1 MVIRVVEGG
10 GIFGGV
16 YDTDEIERRIESDR
30 RKELMAAQLA
40 ADQEKAVNKIED
52 ALTSWLRKE
61 LAEEIA
67 ARPRL
72 SAGTLRTYKSDFQR
86 FKQCCAEWKLPC
98 LPAPAQIVAAWLG
111 EEGHRGLAH
120 VLRCKAAVS
129 AAHRAA
135 DLPDPTDDL
144 LVRAVIRMVR
154 QDKPPPAAK
163 PPTN

>member
-1 MVIRVVEGG
+1 MTVWIAEGT
-10 GIFGGV
+10 GILSGV
-16 YDTDEIERRIESDR
+16 HNSEEIDRRIAEDR
-30 RKELMAAQLA
+30 RKEAAAAQLA
-40 ADQEKAVNKIED
+40 ADQEKAINKIED
-52 ALTSWLRKE
+52 ALTSWLRTE

-72 SAGTLRTYKSDFQR
+72 SAGTLRAYKSDFRR

-98 LPAPAQIVAAWLG
+98 LPASAQVVAAFLG

-120 VLRCKAAVS
+120 VMRCKAAIS

-144 LVRAVIRMVR
+144 LVRAVIRMVK
-154 QDKPPPAAK
+154 QDKPPAAK
-163 PPTN
+163 PSN

>member
-1 MVIRVVEGG
+1 MATIDG
-10 GIFGGV
+10 GILGG
-16 YDTDEIERRIESDR
+16 DREEIARGVAELERREAA
-30 RKELMAAQLA
+30 AAQLA
-40 ADQEKAVNKIED
+40 ADQEAAVNKIED
-52 ALTSWLRKE
+52 ALTSWLRTE

-72 SAGTLRTYKSDFQR
+72 SAGTLRTYKSDFSR

-98 LPAPAQIVAAWLG
+98 LPAPPQVVAAFLG
-111 EEGHRGLAH
+111 QEGPRGLAH

-135 DLPDPTDDL
+135 DLDDPCEDL

-154 QDKPPPAAK
+154 QDKPPP
-163 PPTN
+163 PTTPA

>member
-1 MVIRVVEGG
+1 MTIWVAEGTGILSGIHNPAEVE
-10 GIFGGV
+10 
-16 YDTDEIERRIESDR
+16 RQIESDR

-40 ADQEKAVNKIED
+40 ADQEAAVNKIED
-52 ALTSWLRKE
+52 ALTSWLRTE

-67 ARPRL
+67 ARKRL
-72 SAGTLRTYKSDFQR
+72 SPETLRTYKSDFQR
-86 FKQCCAEWKLPC
+86 FKRCCAEWKLPC

-144 LVRAVIRMVR
+144 LVRAVVRMVK
-154 QDKPPPAAK
+154 QDKPPQAK
-163 PPTN
+163 PS

>member
-1 MVIRVVEGG
+1 MAKWFAEGS
-10 GIFGGV
+10 GILSGEH
-16 YDTDEIERRIESDR
+16 DSEEIERRIESDR

-40 ADQEKAVNKIED
+40 ADQERAVNKIED
-52 ALTSWLRKE
+52 ALTSWLRTE
-61 LAEEIA
+61 LGEEIA
-67 ARPRL
+67 ARKRL
-72 SAGTLRTYKSDFQR
+72 SPETLRTYKSDFGR
-86 FKQCCAEWKLPC
+86 FKKCCAEWKLPC
-98 LPAPAQIVAAWLG
+98 LPASAQIVAAWLG

-154 QDKPPPAAK
+154 QDKPPAVK
-163 PPTN
+163 PPSN

>member
-1 MVIRVVEGG
+1 LTVKFVVEGT
-10 GIFGGV
+10 GILSGIH
-16 YDTDEIERRIESDR
+16 DSEEIDRRIESDR

-52 ALTSWLRKE
+52 ALTSWLRTE

-72 SAGTLRTYKSDFQR
+72 SAGTLRTYKSDFTR
-86 FKQCCAEWKLPC
+86 FKRCCAEWKLPC

-135 DLPDPTDDL
+135 DLDDPCEDL
-144 LVRAVIRMVR
+144 LVRAVVRMVR

-163 PPTN
+163 PSN

>member
-1 MVIRVVEGG
+1 MVKWVAEGT
-10 GIFGGV
+10 GILSGEH
-16 YDTDEIERRIESDR
+16 DSEEIERQIESDR

-98 LPAPAQIVAAWLG
+98 LPAPPQIVAAWIG
-111 EEGHRGLAH
+111 QEGPRGLAH

-135 DLPDPTDDL
+135 DLDDPCEDL
-144 LVRAVIRMVR
+144 LVRAVIRMIK
-154 QDKPPPAAK
+154 QDKPPTAAK
-163 PPTN
+163 PPTT

>member
-1 MVIRVVEGG
+1 MVKWVAEGT
-10 GIFGGV
+10 GILSGEH
-16 YDTDEIERRIESDR
+16 DSEEIERQIESDR

-98 LPAPAQIVAAWLG
+98 LPAPPQIVAAWIG
-111 EEGHRGLAH
+111 QEGPRGLAH

-144 LVRAVIRMVR
+144 LVRAVVRMVK
-154 QDKPPPAAK
+154 QDKPPQAK
-163 PPTN
+163 PS

>member
-1 MVIRVVEGG
+1 VKYVVEGS
-10 GIFGGV
+10 GILSGHH
-16 YDTDEIERRIESDR
+16 DTEEIDRRIEEDR
-30 RKELMAAQLA
+30 RKEAAAAQLA

-52 ALTSWLRKE
+52 ALTSWLRTE

-67 ARPRL
+67 GRKRL
-72 SAGTLRTYKSDFQR
+72 SAETLRTYKNDFQR

-120 VLRCKAAVS
+120 VLRCKAAIS

-135 DLPDPTDDL
+135 DLPDPTNDL

-154 QDKPPPAAK
+154 QDKSPPAAK
-163 PPTN
+163 QPS

>member
-1 MVIRVVEGG
+1 MAAVTG
-10 GIFGGV
+10 GILGG
-16 YDTDEIERRIESDR
+16 DREEIARGVAELERREAA
-30 RKELMAAQLA
+30 AAQLA
-40 ADQEKAVNKIED
+40 AEQEKSVNQIED
-52 ALTSWLRKE
+52 ALTSWLRTE

-67 ARPRL
+67 ARKRL
-72 SAGTLRTYKSDFQR
+72 SPETLRTYKSDFQR

-144 LVRAVIRMVR
+144 LVRAVIRMVK
-154 QDKPPPAAK
+154 QDKPPAADK
-163 PPTN
+163 PSN

>member
-1 MVIRVVEGG
+1 MVKWFAEGT
-10 GIFGGV
+10 GILSGLH
-16 YDTDEIERRIESDR
+16 DLEETERQIESDH

-52 ALTSWLRKE
+52 ALTSWLRTE

-67 ARPRL
+67 GRKRL
-72 SAGTLRTYKSDFQR
+72 SPETLRTYKSDFQR

-98 LPAPAQIVAAWLG
+98 LPAPPQIVAAFLG
-111 EEGHRGLAH
+111 QEGPRGLAH

-135 DLPDPTDDL
+135 DLDDPCEDL
-144 LVRAVIRMVR
+144 LVRAVVRMVR
-154 QDKPPPAAK
+154 QDKPPP
-163 PPTN
+163 PTTPA